1 MAKKIKKN
9 KKTSKPNVFQQ
20 NTSGSSL
27 IQNSDS
33 NSDYTNENNTVTKV
47 TKVTKSNI
55 NNFASDSLVP
65 FELKKIGII
74 TGALFII
81 LIIITFF
88 LG

>member
-47 TKVTKSNI
+47 TKSNI